1 MERWQALI
9 QANDCHGT
17 LGTVLEVAG
26 SFPHFSELQGLFLGR
41 LSERE
46 RFLGFWPGHRGTEQ
60 GGRSRQAFPSPVG

>member
-46 RFLGFWPGHRGTEQ
+46 RFLVMFLARP
-60 GGRSRQAFPSPVG
+60 